1 MTANDLLN
9 PLELLSRISRRLRTV
24 ETIVGAKVP
33 LKQFTDNS
41 AALSGGLEIGEF
53 YKLADGTVKV
63 VQ

>member
-24 ETIVGAKVP
+24 ETIVGAKTP
-33 LKQFTDNS
+33 LEQFADNS
-41 AALSGGLEIGEF
+41 AALAGGKEVGEY

>member
-24 ETIVGAKVP
+24 ETIVGAKEP
-33 LKQFTDNS
+33 LKQFVDNS
-41 AALSGGLEIGEF
+41 AALAGGLEVGEF